1 MIDTMDINFFSL
13 FQVDVIV
20 VCSSSGELRESVL
33 EAAGPNIRRKYEER
47 QASMTDIE
55 TFAIK
60 CPNLS
65 CKEIL
70 FVPWTPSQHLVIVE
84 QTIRSFIAEA
94 IKYVIGRN
102 YRSVA
107 FPAVGCGLMGLNI
120 DFVAQTMINH
130 IKTEKYPL
138 DVTFAIHP
146 QLNNVFHAFQS
157 VINGNIESILYY
169 SV

>member
-1 MIDTMDINFFSL
+1 
-13 FQVDVIV
+13 
-20 VCSSSGELRESVL
+20 
-33 EAAGPNIRRKYEER
+33 
-47 QASMTDIE
+47 
-55 TFAIK
+55 
-60 CPNLS
+60 
-65 CKEIL
+65 
-70 FVPWTPSQHLVIVE
+70 
-84 QTIRSFIAEA
+84 
-94 IKYVIGRN
+94 VIGRN

-107 FPAVGCGLMGLNI
+107 FPAVGCGQMGLDI